1 MILYYTPTKCY
12 KTPKMLRRNLFMRLV
27 ENKDKAYHYTGKI
40 YNADSL
46 NLFIMKE
53 GPFIVLKL

>member
-1 MILYYTPTKCY
+1 MLQN
-12 KTPKMLRRNLFMRLV
+12 PKMLRRNLFMRLV